1 MEPMRF
7 GIVGCGGIAG
17 LHARTFR
24 DGLEKDGTATLVA
37 GAETDPGRREAFG
50 AKWNLPMH
58 DSLES
63 LLARDDLDAVAI
75 TSPSG
80 LHAQHAI
87 QIVQTGRHALSEKP
101 LDTNAERAADAVAAA
116 KKAGVVLAGIFQQR
130 FNASV
135 QKVRR
140 AVQAG
145 ALGELVYVHCE
156 TPWYRAQ
163 SYYDSGAWRGT
174 WDLDG
179 GVLSNQGVH
188 MVDRLLWLAGDWDEV
203 LHAVCAVG
211 KLRTIEAETLAV
223 ATVRLKNGAL
233 ATITGTTLAYD
244 GLAQRVLICGTD
256 GSAAFHDEELVS
268 FKTRVPFE
276 PELQS
281 ATIQADAQNKAA
293 DPLALS
299 SSQHEAN
306 YRDFIAAVRDGKE
319 PLTKPEEGVR
329 VVALLNA
336 IYAAAGAGP
345 YGKFKLDGGAQP

>member
-1 MEPMRF
+1 MTPLCF
-7 GIVGCGGIAG
+7 GLVGCGGIAG

-24 DGLEKDGTATLVA
+24 DGLEKDGTAVLIA
-37 GAETDPGRREAFG
+37 GAETDPGRRVAFG
-50 AKWNLPMH
+50 EKWNLPMH

-63 LLARDDLDAVAI
+63 LLQRDDIDAVAI

-80 LHAQHAI
+80 LHAQHTI
-87 QIVQTGRHALSEKP
+87 QIVKSGRHALSEKP
-101 LDTNAERAADAVAAA
+101 LDTNAERAAAAVAAA
-116 KKAGVVLAGIFQQR
+116 REAGVVLGGIFQQR
-130 FNASV
+130 FNAGV

-140 AVQAG
+140 AVLAG
-145 ALGELVYVHCE
+145 AFGELVYVHCE

-163 SYYDSGAWRGT
+163 SYYDSGEWRGT
-174 WDLDG
+174 WALDG

-203 LHAVCAVG
+203 LHAVCATG

-244 GLAQRVLICGTD
+244 GLTQRVLICGTD
-256 GSAAFHDEELVS
+256 GSAAFHGEELIS
-268 FKTRVPFE
+268 FKTRETFE
-276 PELQS
+276 EEIESLGV
-281 ATIQADAQNKAA
+281 DAGDDNKAA

-299 SSQHEAN
+299 SNQHEAN
-306 YRDFIAAVRDGKE
+306 YRDFIAAVREGTE
-319 PLTKPEEGVR
+319 LLTKPEEGVR

-336 IYAAAGAGP
+336 IYAKAGVGP
-345 YGKFKLDGGAQP
+345 YAG

>member
-1 MEPMRF
+1 MTPLRF

-24 DGLEKDGTATLVA
+24 DGLEKDGTALLIA
-37 GAETDPGRREAFG
+37 GAETDPGRCVAFG
-50 AKWNLPMH
+50 EKWGLPMH

-63 LLARDDLDAVAI
+63 LLNRDDIDAVTI

-87 QIVQTGRHALSEKP
+87 QIVKSGRHALSEKP
-101 LDTNAERAADAVAAA
+101 LDTNAERAAAAVVAARD
-116 KKAGVVLAGIFQQR
+116 AGVVLGGIFQQR
-130 FNASV
+130 FNTGV

-145 ALGELVYVHCE
+145 AFGELIYAHCE

-163 SYYDSGAWRGT
+163 SYYDSGEWRGT

-203 LHAVCAVG
+203 LHAVCATG
-211 KLRTIEAETLAV
+211 KLRAIEAETLAV

-256 GSAAFHDEELVS
+256 GSAAFHGEDLIS
-268 FKTRVPFE
+268 FKTREPFE
-276 PELQS
+276 DSTESLS
-281 ATIQADAQNKAA
+281 VDAGIDNKAT

-299 SSQHEAN
+299 SNQHEAN
-306 YRDFIAAVRDGKE
+306 YRDFIAAIREGTE
-319 PLTKPEEGVR
+319 LLTKPREGVR

-336 IYAAAGAGP
+336 IYAKAGVGP
-345 YGKFKLDGGAQP
+345 YTAH

>member
-1 MEPMRF
+1 MAPLRF

-24 DGLEKDGTATLVA
+24 DGLEKDGTAVLVA
-37 GAETDPGRREAFG
+37 GAETDLERREAFG
-50 AKWNLPMH
+50 AKWSLLMH
-58 DSLES
+58 DSLEG
-63 LLARDDLDAVAI
+63 LLARNDIDAVAI

-80 LHAQHAI
+80 LHAAHAI
-87 QIVQTGRHALSEKP
+87 QVVKSGRHALSEKP
-101 LDTNAERAADAVAAA
+101 LDTNAERAAAAVAAA
-116 KKAGVVLAGIFQQR
+116 KEAGVVLGGIFQQR
-130 FNASV
+130 FNRGV

-145 ALGELVYVHCE
+145 AFGELVYVHCE

-203 LHAVCAVG
+203 LHSVCSLG
-211 KLRTIEAETLAV
+211 KFRNIEAETLAV
-223 ATVRLKNGAL
+223 ATVRLKNGAI

-256 GSAAFHDEELVS
+256 GSAAFHGEELVT
-268 FKTRVPFE
+268 FKTREPFE
-276 PELQS
+276 EAAENASQ
-281 ATIQADAQNKAA
+281 ATDTDNKAT

-299 SSQHEAN
+299 SNQHEAN
-306 YRDFIAAVRDGKE
+306 YRDFIATVREGKE
-319 PLTKPEEGVR
+319 SLIKPEEGVR

-345 YGKFKLDGGAQP
+345 YTG